1 MNRSDELNTA
11 EKLKYLSAVIL
22 SICNENKIPLL
33 IEIGDFFA
41 YMNKEAI
48 EKEKQKEER
57 MKKLDAILDDDGEQ
71 NE

>member
-1 MNRSDELNTA
+1 MNRSEESNTR
-11 EKLKYLSAVIL
+11 ENLKYLSAVIL

-57 MKKLDAILDDDGEQ
+57 MKKLDAILDAYEEKDE
-71 NE
+71 